1 MEELVMDA
9 ARRRL
14 QAETCVRIEKIKAAI
29 EMKDFVIIQSCAEVD
44 DPFHVAEVVQL
55 FCIHFSIVEFQS

>member
-14 QAETCVRIEKIKAAI
+14 QAETAVRIEKIKAAI
-29 EMKDFVIIQSCAEVD
+29 EMKDFVIIQSCANVEE
-44 DPFHVAEVVQL
+44 PFHVAEVGNVQL
-55 FCIHFSIVEFQS
+55 LHKNF